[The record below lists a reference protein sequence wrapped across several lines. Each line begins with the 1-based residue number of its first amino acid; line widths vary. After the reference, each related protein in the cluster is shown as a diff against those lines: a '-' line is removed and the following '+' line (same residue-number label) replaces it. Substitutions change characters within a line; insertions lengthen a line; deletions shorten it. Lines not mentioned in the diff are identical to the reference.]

1 VNELLIFES
10 REYVIFDCNFKIER
24 VSSSISKYADTPD
37 AATIEQDI
45 RNSFPELFG
54 LEDTCLA
61 ILNREQKNFKIEGI
75 KREQTET
82 AVIYFDLLIQ
92 NIEDKLVISIEDVT
106 ELMLL
111 RQSLVQKINES
122 EIVLNTLRKFEDC
135 TNKIVSTMA
144 DLLFIT
150 TIQGKIERVNQA
162 ARKIFGYKKS
172 ELIGRSIDSIMK
184 CDNFNHQQICNALFK
199 NIETSQKIEIT
210 CSTKQQKTIEI
221 EFNCFIVST
230 EIQNVFNC
238 VYMGRDITARK
249 QAEAEIREA
258 LAKEQELR
266 RLKSSFISMASHE
279 FRNPLSSILLCTE
292 VLNTIDELN
301 IKPEYKFYL
310 KLIEQAALNMRSLL
324 EDILIISKTEAGK
337 QIFQPNYCNLEIFC
351 EQIIQEIQLA
361 YEGRIIEFEREAD
374 FTNVYID
381 DKLIWHIINNLLS
394 NAIKYSQQTEI
405 VKLKLSPTKLNDREG
420 IKIAI
425 SDRGIGIPEEAIQ
438 NLFDSFYRCNNVG
451 DIPGTGLGLS
461 IVKKSV
467 ELHGG
472 EILVESQLGKGTT
485 ITAIIPVYG

>member
-1 VNELLIFES
+1 
-10 REYVIFDCNFKIER
+10 
-24 VSSSISKYADTPD
+24 
-37 AATIEQDI
+37 
-45 RNSFPELFG
+45 
-54 LEDTCLA
+54 
-61 ILNREQKNFKIEGI
+61 
-75 KREQTET
+75 
-82 AVIYFDLLIQ
+82 
-92 NIEDKLVISIEDVT
+92 
-106 ELMLL
+106 
-111 RQSLVQKINES
+111 
-122 EIVLNTLRKFEDC
+122 
-135 TNKIVSTMA
+135 
-144 DLLFIT
+144 
-150 TIQGKIERVNQA
+150 
-162 ARKIFGYKKS
+162 
-172 ELIGRSIDSIMK
+172 
-184 CDNFNHQQICNALFK
+184 
-199 NIETSQKIEIT
+199 
-210 CSTKQQKTIEI
+210 
-221 EFNCFIVST
+221 
-230 EIQNVFNC
+230 
-238 VYMGRDITARK
+238 MGRDITARK

-467 ELHGG
+467 ELHRG

-485 ITAIIPVYG
+485 ITAIIPVYA